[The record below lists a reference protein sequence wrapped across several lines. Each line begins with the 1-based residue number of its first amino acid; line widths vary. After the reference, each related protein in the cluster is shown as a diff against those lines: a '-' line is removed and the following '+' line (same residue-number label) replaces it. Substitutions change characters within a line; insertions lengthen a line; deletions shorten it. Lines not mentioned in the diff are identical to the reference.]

1 MRTVKSQSQFT
12 QKPSEQEDT
21 QPGMLN
27 RFRDYLIRKHIPE
40 RVRVAVIGRQVNDGL
55 LFKALLVIILI
66 SIAVLYVK
74 PLLYMMSTSVK
85 TLPDLLDTSIQWI
98 PRQFEWL
105 NYGKAIDG
113 LKYWRS
119 LGITAFIA
127 LSAAVLQTIA
137 CGVTGYAFARLYIP
151 GKKIWFAIV
160 ILTFLIPQQTLVIP
174 LYVTYV
180 KLGWLNTV
188 LPFIVPA
195 IVAQGIKGSLFI
207 IIFRQFFSTLPK
219 ELEESA
225 RMDGAGAIRTFWKIM
240 IPLSRPA
247 LLIVFLFS
255 FVWHWNDY
263 FEPAL
268 YLKGADFYPLS
279 LSLQHLQSNLN
290 YLSGSSSGLTNVVV
304 DVNEPIK
311 MAAAFLIILPPL
323 VLYLFAQR
331 YFVEGIERT
340 GIVE

>member
-1 MRTVKSQSQFT
+1 MVL
-12 QKPSEQEDT
+12 
-21 QPGMLN
+21 LN
-27 RFRDYLIRKHIPE
+27 RVRRYWTRHHIAE
-40 RVRVAVIGRQVNDGL
+40 RLRVALVGRQIVDGL
-55 LFKALLVIILI
+55 LFKAALIAILI
-66 SIAVLYVK
+66 AIAVLYVK
-74 PLLYMMSTSVK
+74 PLLYMMSTSLK
-85 TLPDLLDTSIQWI
+85 TLPDLLDQSVRWI
-98 PRQFEWL
+98 PGTLAWT
-105 NYGKAIDG
+105 NYEKAIGG

-119 LGITAFIA
+119 LGITSFIA
-127 LSAAVLQTIA
+127 LTAAVLQTLA
-137 CGVTGYAFARLYIP
+137 CGITGYAFARLHIP
-151 GKKIWFAIV
+151 GKKFWFAIV

-174 LYVTYV
+174 LYVMYV

-195 IVAQGIKGSLFI
+195 VVAQGIKGSLFI

-225 RMDGAGAIRTFWKIM
+225 RMDGAGAFRTYWRIM

-268 YLKGADFYPLS
+268 YLKGANFYPLS
-279 LSLQHLQSNLN
+279 LSLEHLQSNLN
-290 YLSGSSSGLTNVVV
+290 FMSGSSSGLTNVVV

-323 VLYLFAQR
+323 ILYMFAQR

>member
-1 MRTVKSQSQFT
+1 MVL
-12 QKPSEQEDT
+12 
-21 QPGMLN
+21 LN
-27 RFRDYLIRKHIPE
+27 RVRRYWARHHIAE
-40 RVRVAVIGRQVNDGL
+40 RLRVAFVGRQIVDGL
-55 LFKALLVIILI
+55 LFKAALIAILI
-66 SIAVLYVK
+66 SVSVLYVK
-74 PLLYMMSTSVK
+74 PLLYMMSTSLK
-85 TLPDLLDTSIQWI
+85 TLPDLLDQSVRWI
-98 PRQFEWL
+98 PNTFEWL
-105 NYGKAIDG
+105 NYEKAIGG

-119 LGITAFIA
+119 LGITSFIA
-127 LSAAVLQTIA
+127 LTAAVLQTLA
-137 CGVTGYAFARLYIP
+137 CGITGYAFARLHIP
-151 GKKIWFAIV
+151 GKKFWFSIV

-174 LYVTYV
+174 LYVIYV

-225 RMDGAGAIRTFWKIM
+225 RMDGAGAFRTYWKIM

-279 LSLQHLQSNLN
+279 LSLEHLQANLN
-290 YLSGSSSGLTNVVV
+290 FMSGSSSGLTNVVV

-323 VLYLFAQR
+323 ILYMFAQR